1 MKNFS
6 SAAGPAA
13 HCKRRQSLLQYAVEL
28 FDLTYIF
35 VIGCENRHLEQVLF
49 ASLILG
55 NIGSTICMQLRKLH
69 SVYRVLPFEC
79 SIDFSIL
86 GKLCA
91 KLIG

>member
-49 ASLILG
+49 A